1 MPLGGVAQNSLIV
14 EQERTL
20 WKLILEIV
28 RKSRAV
34 AYTCFFL
41 PGSHET

>member
-1 MPLGGVAQNSLIV
+1 MALGGVAQNSLIV